1 MTTALLVL
9 ALLLGLVGTILGVI
23 ALRFCFELVLH
34 LPGVMEQIRD
44 EKDNFRLRG
53 SRLWT
58 AYRIFHP

>member
-9 ALLLGLVGTILGVI
+9 ALLLGLLGTVLGVI
-23 ALRFCFELVLH
+23 ALRMCLEVLFH

-44 EKDNFRLRG
+44 EQDNFSLRG

-58 AYRIFHP
+58 AYRFFHP